1 MERDKYGS
9 QEIDDH
15 HPNSEQE
22 DVHDEKRSIDNRSAL
37 DDPAVV
43 VVAQDHPPK
52 KKWPIAFPPFA
63 QCRKPIK
70 SAIAMLIA
78 ILMTLSD
85 KCRAAFGQ
93 TSLLAAIAL
102 VFYSPSRTVGSF
114 MTAQSKK
121 NGQRANHFS
130 SVCLP
135 THDRRN
141 DRGRWGT
148 EPNLE
153 LSSITGFSV
162 VYRMSFWAR
171 SQR

>member
-121 NGQRANHFS
+121 MDSGLTIFLLYVS
-130 SVCLP
+130 PLTIGV
-135 THDRRN
+135 T
-141 DRGRWGT
+141 T
-148 EPNLE
+148 EVDGVQNRI
-153 LSSITGFSV
+153 SNYQV
-162 VYRMSFWAR
+162 
-171 SQR
+171 